1 MVIVMLL
8 WLLFL
13 LSQAY
18 QQYQDTRFS
27 SNFIED
33 FGVEDEMSH
42 SPLPYAA
49 VYTNLTTLNCTVAAD
64 EEQTQSMAAFE
75 AAFAERVQVFNDSE
89 SDEEV
94 RVCLDYIAVGNS
106 L

>member
-1 MVIVMLL
+1 MLL
-8 WLLFL
+8 PWLP
-13 LSQAY
+13 SPSPTQAY
-18 QQYQDTRFS
+18 QQYQDTRFT

-64 EEQTQSMAAFE
+64 EEQTQSMAAF
-75 AAFAERVQVFNDSE
+75 AERIQVFNDSE

-94 RVCLDYIAVGNS
+94 RHCYAWI
-106 L
+106 